1 MKTRKEKQTENETKE
16 KELNNLEK
24 VIQQGCQG
32 NDTAIDKANCDIND
46 SNKCLNDC
54 YENGGSYK
62 HLTGQ
67 DLDAADDK
75 TDDENNLKHTCIKSA
90 ELTNS

>member
-1 MKTRKEKQTENETKE
+1 
-16 KELNNLEK
+16 LNN
-24 VIQQGCQG
+24 
-32 NDTAIDKANCDIND
+32 
-46 SNKCLNDC
+46 C

-75 TDDENNLKHTCIKSA
+75 TDNENNLKHTCIKSA

>member
-1 MKTRKEKQTENETKE
+1 
-16 KELNNLEK
+16 LNN
-24 VIQQGCQG
+24 
-32 NDTAIDKANCDIND
+32 
-46 SNKCLNDC
+46 C

-62 HLTGQ
+62 HLTDQ

-75 TDDENNLKHTCIKSA
+75 TDNENNLKHTCIKSA